1 MKKQKNNQ
9 NQKERFVAVRRNPD
23 GTLSEFKDASGKE
36 YDYEQALEAVEA
48 GMIENALPFT
58 GRDGARHIRGVNDG
72 DESTNLRNLEE
83 F

>member
-1 MKKQKNNQ
+1 MKKENK
-9 NQKERFVAVRRNPD
+9 KERFVAARRNSD
-23 GTLSEFKDASGKE
+23 GTLSEFKSSTGKV
-36 YDYEQALEAVEA
+36 YDYEQALEAVEQ

-72 DESTNLRNLEE
+72 DESTNLKNLKE

>member
-1 MKKQKNNQ
+1 MKKENKK
-9 NQKERFVAVRRNPD
+9 KESFVAARRNSD
-23 GTLSEFKDASGKE
+23 GTLKEFKSSTGKV
-36 YDYEQALEAVEA
+36 YDYEQALEAVEQ

-72 DESTNLRNLEE
+72 NKKSNLKNLKE

>member
-1 MKKQKNNQ
+1 MKKEKNNK
-9 NQKERFVAVRRNPD
+9 KERFVAARRNPD
-23 GTLSEFKDASGKE
+23 GTLSEFKDSNGKV

-48 GMIENALPFT
+48 GKIENALPFT

-72 DESTNLRNLEE
+72 NESTNLKNLKE

>member
-1 MKKQKNNQ
+1 MKKENN
-9 NQKERFVAVRRNPD
+9 NKKERFVAARRNPD
-23 GTLSEFKDASGKE
+23 GTLSEFKSSTGKV
-36 YDYEQALEAVEA
+36 YDYEQALEAVEQ

-72 DESTNLRNLEE
+72 DESTNLRNLKE